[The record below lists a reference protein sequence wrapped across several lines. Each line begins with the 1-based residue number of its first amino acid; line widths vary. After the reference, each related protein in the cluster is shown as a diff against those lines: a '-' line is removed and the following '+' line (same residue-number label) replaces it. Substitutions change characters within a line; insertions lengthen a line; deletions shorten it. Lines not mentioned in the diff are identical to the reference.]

1 MNSSSASPGGP
12 PRGPQFDNRRIAAGV
27 IDLVLVAVVAA
38 VIMFAAGVLGGGET
52 EMTGALQIVV
62 LAWALFYYFAMESG
76 AGQTVGKRA
85 MGLRVLMVDG
95 QRAGYGEIG
104 VRTAL
109 RVIDG
114 IAFYLVGLIVMLVT
128 GERRQRLGDLA
139 AKTCVTS
146 ADWQPAG
153 AAAPTVVPAAAVAV
167 PSSAIVLPT
176 APVEPAGTAFET
188 PVSDVPEAPDV
199 PSPFTPFEEPSM
211 NGNGP
216 EHAPVEEPPIVE
228 PAPPVLP
235 VAEEPPIV
243 EEPPVAEPA
252 LPPAVPVAEEPPIVE
267 PAMPPAFP
275 VADEPPVV
283 EPAMPPAF
291 PAAMDEPA
299 IEEPPVVEEPV
310 VEASLPPAFAPV
322 EEPAAEE
329 QPAVPEPSNG
339 VHPDEREHEDEPAP
353 DERVRVRTVE
363 TLSAMDLLMSEIEE
377 DDQAGRRSTG

>member
-52 EMTGALQIVV
+52 EMTGALQLVV

-85 MGLRVLMVDG
+85 LGLRVLTVDG
-95 QRAGYGEIG
+95 QRAGYREIG

-153 AAAPTVVPAAAVAV
+153 AAAPTVVAAAAAAV

-188 PVSDVPEAPDV
+188 PVSDVPEVPVV
-199 PSPFTPFEEPSM
+199 PSPFTPFEEPST

-216 EHAPVEEPPIVE
+216 AHAPVVEEPPVVE
-228 PAPPVLP
+228 PALP
-235 VAEEPPIV
+235 VAEEPPVV
-243 EEPPVAEPA
+243 ES
-252 LPPAVPVAEEPPIVE
+252 
-267 PAMPPAFP
+267 AMPPAFP
-275 VADEPPVV
+275 
-283 EPAMPPAF
+283 
-291 PAAMDEPA
+291 PAA
-299 IEEPPVVEEPV
+299 EEPPV
-310 VEASLPPAFAPV
+310 
-322 EEPAAEE
+322 
-329 QPAVPEPSNG
+329 VPEPSNG
-339 VHPDEREHEDEPAP
+339 THPDEREHEDDPAP
-353 DERVRVRTVE
+353 EERVRVRTVE

-377 DDQAGRRSTG
+377 DDHAGRSSTG